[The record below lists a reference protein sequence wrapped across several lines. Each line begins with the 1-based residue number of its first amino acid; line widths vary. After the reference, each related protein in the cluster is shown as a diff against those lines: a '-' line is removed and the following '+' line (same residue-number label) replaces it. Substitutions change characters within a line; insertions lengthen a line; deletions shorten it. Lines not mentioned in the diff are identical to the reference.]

1 MLPEHLKPKFLS
13 EILNEKLLIATEC
26 QSGDKIQMLS
36 QFVKTDEFIEGLL
49 RLVLDEKLKIN
60 SQLGMDFRACNI
72 DEKEQCRI
80 VNQIASL
87 KFQQVLDLETALF
100 FLMGDKLKR
109 VLKGR
114 KLFGNDLQEWLSDIQ
129 FSFVKLLEKITR
141 RGLSVNQVFIQIL
154 LHSISNPAL
163 LSDKL
168 DSENIVHLNYA
179 NVSSEIY
186 PDPGTFVPPSLHYLL
201 DNSFSDFEVNDYV
214 AMLLYE
220 EEENEPRQFEDA
232 NYMYAKVLRS
242 IDNSQ
247 NLSKSCD
254 FAQFEEI
261 YLLDV
266 GETEAVEVPAY
277 KIFKFHRRRHL
288 KSKDIVPTDN
298 DAASSATIQSVDDT
312 IKEVKKQFMTILK
325 ITDETKRR
333 LLIRRLRVKWHP
345 DQNFGNEDYATK
357 VFQFIENLIRELKD
371 GKLIDDEFNEQSRYR
386 GEDLPKSPYF
396 AQPPKYYQDN
406 TRSHNT
412 FAHGENREKVSIPRN
427 ARKWLRQ
434 ATCDRDS
441 AKAFI
446 PHARPMQSF
455 NWICYQC
462 HQSAEKALKAMWYYM
477 DANNVSHSHTLSAI
491 ANGLPQELRDLAGD
505 MGDIVG
511 YHTRMRYPDQISG
524 DDIPSTIYS
533 QQDADKCLRIASDI
547 ISFVSKRVK

>member
-1 MLPEHLKPKFLS
+1 MYCAD
-13 EILNEKLLIATEC
+13 N
-26 QSGDKIQMLS
+26 
-36 QFVKTDEFIEGLL
+36 
-49 RLVLDEKLKIN
+49 
-60 SQLGMDFRACNI
+60 
-72 DEKEQCRI
+72 
-80 VNQIASL
+80 
-87 KFQQVLDLETALF
+87 
-100 FLMGDKLKR
+100 
-109 VLKGR
+109 
-114 KLFGNDLQEWLSDIQ
+114 GNDLQEWLNDLQ
-129 FSFVKLLEKITR
+129 FSFVKILEKITR
-141 RGLSVNQVFIQIL
+141 RGLRVNQVFVQIL

-163 LSDKL
+163 LGDKL
-168 DSENIVHLNYA
+168 DNENIVHLDYA

-220 EEENEPRQFEDA
+220 EVENEPGH
-232 NYMYAKVLRS
+232 
-242 IDNSQ
+242 
-247 NLSKSCD
+247 CD
-254 FAQFEEI
+254 FAQFEAI

-266 GETEAVEVPAY
+266 GETDKREVPAY

-298 DAASSATIQSVDDT
+298 DAASSATMQSVDDT
-312 IKEVKKQFMTILK
+312 IKEVKKNCMSYLK

-345 DQNFGNEDYATK
+345 DQNFGNEEYATK
-357 VFQFIENLIRELKD
+357 VFQFIENLIRDLKD
-371 GKLIDDEFNEQSRYR
+371 GKLMDDEFNEKSRYR

-396 AQPPKYYQDN
+396 AQPPKYHQDN

-412 FAHGENREKVSIPRN
+412 FTHGENREKVSIPRN

-434 ATCDRDS
+434 ATCDRD
-441 AKAFI
+441 AAEAFI

-455 NWICYQC
+455 NWICYHC

-477 DANNVSHSHTLSAI
+477 DANNVSQSHSLSAI
-491 ANGLPQELRDLAGD
+491 AEGLPQELRDLAGD
-505 MGDIVG
+505 MGGIVG

-533 QQDADKCLRIASDI
+533 QQDADQCLRIASDI
-547 ISFVSKRVK
+547 ISFVSEKVK